1 MNMKNL
7 YKVTCYTPYCG
18 TDTTYW
24 VLAAKEDDIDT
35 EDIDIWVHDGAES
48 FEYLATGWE
57 DDFET
62 EEDREDYYADCGYDI
77 SGPYELDEAIEEGYS
92 GLADADY

>member
-1 MNMKNL
+1 MKNL
-7 YKVTCYTPYCG
+7 YKVTCYAPYCG

-35 EDIDIWVHDGAES
+35 EDIDIWVHDTAES
-48 FEYLATGWE
+48 FKYLATGLGE
-57 DDFET
+57 DFES

-77 SGPYELDEAIEEGYS
+77 SGPYELNEAVEEGYY
-92 GLADADY
+92 GLADAEY

>member
-1 MNMKNL
+1 MKNL

-35 EDIDIWVHDGAES
+35 EDLNDWVYEHAENFS
-48 FEYLATGWE
+48 YLVNGWGE
-57 DDFET
+57 DFET
-62 EEDREDYYADCGYDI
+62 EEEREDYYADCGYDI
-77 SGPYELDEAIEEGYS
+77 SGPYDLYEAVEEGYS
-92 GLADADY
+92 GFADADY

>member
-1 MNMKNL
+1 MAKNL

-24 VLAAKEDDIDT
+24 VFADHEGDIPEEDLND
-35 EDIDIWVHDGAES
+35 WVQENAES
-48 FEYLATGWE
+48 FEYLVNGWGE
-57 DDFET
+57 DFET

-77 SGPYELDEAIEEGYS
+77 SGPYELDEAKEEGYS
-92 GLADADY
+92 GFADADY

>member
-1 MNMKNL
+1 MKNL

-35 EDIDIWVHDGAES
+35 EDIGIWVQENAEG
-48 FEYLATGWE
+48 FEYLAPGW
-57 DDFET
+57 DGDFET
-62 EEDREDYYADCGYDI
+62 EEDREDFYAGCGCGL
-77 SGPYELDEAIEEGYS
+77 SGPYELDEAVEEGYC
-92 GLADADY
+92 GLADAEY

>member
-1 MNMKNL
+1 MKNL

-24 VLAAKEDDIDT
+24 VLAAKENDIDT
-35 EDIDIWVHDGAES
+35 EDIDIWVHEGAES
-48 FEYLATGWE
+48 FEYLATGWG

-77 SGPYELDEAIEEGYS
+77 SGPYDLYEAVEEGYN
-92 GLADADY
+92 GLADAEY